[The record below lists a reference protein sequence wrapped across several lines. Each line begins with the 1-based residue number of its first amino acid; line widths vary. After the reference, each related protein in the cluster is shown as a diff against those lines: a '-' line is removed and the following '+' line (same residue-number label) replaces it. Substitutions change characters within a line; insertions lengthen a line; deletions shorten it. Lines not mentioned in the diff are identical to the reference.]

1 MSFKRGFPSIRAR
14 RKPSMWFRRRF
25 VGRALRAVTDR
36 MRSIRHTKIFGL
48 YRYLYVCEQIKENF
62 PTLFIISIF
71 QTLFPFFSVN
81 LSTKEEN

>member
-1 MSFKRGFPSIRAR
+1 MGHSRQPPRKERFLYNLHHVDIRHA
-14 RKPSMWFRRRF
+14 K
-25 VGRALRAVTDR
+25 RAVTHCV
-36 MRSIRHTKIFGL
+36 RSIRHTKIFDL